1 MPSPTRAENMKSKAC
16 RLEITR
22 SHSCTRNWASRT
34 RKSRWRPKKLKPCT
48 RALRL
53 AASKPGSGNA
63 AMFCSLPYDA
73 GLIKSPVR
81 SSGPGQPARPARF
94 KCGDFLIPADP
105 MGNSLKA
112 IPATYNRAHH
122 AFAIFTACA
131 ALIVITAGALVTSN
145 DAGLS
150 VPDWPTSFG
159 YLVKVPHFVGGVRY
173 EWSHRM
179 VAGTL
184 VTLTLAIAMW
194 TLLVERRRW
203 LRWLAVGAFCT
214 VIAQAILGG
223 LTVLFF
229 QPPAVSTAH
238 ATVAQT
244 FFCIAVAIALFT
256 GRRWVEEQ
264 PRVDFDSRRPS
275 LITLTLL
282 SIFVLYLQ
290 LVLGGMFRHHGM
302 SWWPHV
308 VNAVIV
314 SFVLAWTAIRAIS
327 VYSHIEAVRRPAIVM
342 ISLLIT
348 QLCLGF
354 AAFLTRV
361 AWGRDAVQ
369 PELPMVASTV
379 AHVAV
384 GALLL
389 ATAVILS
396 IQVWRHV
403 PVAFEERVPQAQ
415 EDASAA

>member
-1 MPSPTRAENMKSKAC
+1 VQSAQPR
-16 RLEITR
+16 R
-22 SHSCTRNWASRT
+22 S
-34 RKSRWRPKKLKPCT
+34 
-48 RALRL
+48 
-53 AASKPGSGNA
+53 NA
-63 AMFCSLPYDA
+63 GTLIPV
-73 GLIKSPVR
+73 GLR
-81 SSGPGQPARPARF
+81 SS
-94 KCGDFLIPADP
+94 
-105 MGNSLKA
+105 SLKA

-122 AFAIFTACA
+122 AFAMFTACA
-131 ALIVITAGALVTSN
+131 TLVVITAGALVTSN

-159 YLVKVPHFVGGVRY
+159 YLVKVPHFVGGIRY

-184 VTLTLAIAMW
+184 VTLTLAIALW

-214 VIAQAILGG
+214 VIAQATLGG

-229 QPPAVSTAH
+229 QPPWLSTAH

-244 FFCIAVAIALFT
+244 FFCIAVSIALFT
-256 GRRWVEEQ
+256 GRKWVEEQ
-264 PRVDFDSRRPS
+264 PRVEFDSRRPS
-275 LITLTLL
+275 LFKLTLL
-282 SIFVLYLQ
+282 SILVLYVQ
-290 LVLGGMFRHHGM
+290 LILGGMFRHHGM

-308 VNAVIV
+308 LNAVLV

-327 VYSHIEAVRRPAIVM
+327 GYSNVEAVRRPAIVM
-342 ISLLIT
+342 LSLLIV

-354 AAFLTRV
+354 TAFLTRV
-361 AWGRDAVQ
+361 AWGRSAVQ

-389 ATAVILS
+389 ATAVVLA

-403 PVAFEERVPQAQ
+403 PVAFEERVSQAQ
-415 EDASAA
+415 RDASVA

>member
-1 MPSPTRAENMKSKAC
+1 MGERRGSLALAHPRGNTLKTTPS
-16 RLEITR
+16 
-22 SHSCTRNWASRT
+22 
-34 RKSRWRPKKLKPCT
+34 
-48 RALRL
+48 
-53 AASKPGSGNA
+53 
-63 AMFCSLPYDA
+63 
-73 GLIKSPVR
+73 
-81 SSGPGQPARPARF
+81 
-94 KCGDFLIPADP
+94 
-105 MGNSLKA
+105 
-112 IPATYNRAHH
+112 TYNSAHH
-122 AFAIFTACA
+122 AFALFVACA
-131 ALIVITAGALVTSN
+131 TLVVITAGALVTSN

-184 VTLTLAIAMW
+184 VSLTLAIAIW
-194 TLLVERRRW
+194 TLLVEKRRW
-203 LRWLAVGAFCT
+203 MRWLAVGAFCT
-214 VIAQAILGG
+214 VIAQATLGG

-229 QPPAVSTAH
+229 QPPWVSTAH

-264 PRVDFDSRRPS
+264 PRVEFDSSLPS
-275 LITLTLL
+275 LFTLTLL
-282 SIFVLYLQ
+282 SIFVLYVQ
-290 LVLGGMFRHHGM
+290 LILGGMFRHHGM

-308 VNAVIV
+308 LNAVVV

-327 VYSHIEAVRRPAIVM
+327 LYSNIDAVRRPAIVM
-342 ISLLIT
+342 LSLLIT

-361 AWGRDAVQ
+361 AWGQGAAQ
-369 PELPMVASTV
+369 PELPMVAATV

-389 ATAVILS
+389 ATTVVLA
-396 IQVWRHV
+396 IQVWRNV
-403 PVAFEERVPQAQ
+403 PVALAERVPQAQ
-415 EDASAA
+415 RNVSAA